1 MKCYNILSKLS
12 SKLSVLSKEGAIIM
26 KTDMIACLFV
36 MDRKVNEV
44 SNNELILYLTRTGT
58 YSDLF

>member
-1 MKCYNILSKLS
+1 
-12 SKLSVLSKEGAIIM
+12 M

-58 YSDLF
+58 HSDLF

>member
-1 MKCYNILSKLS
+1 MKTD
-12 SKLSVLSKEGAIIM
+12 IM